1 MNPKQKFQWT
11 PAVIIILIFGIISLM
26 GDMVYESARSANSQY
41 FNLLHVSAAQVGLV
55 FGLGEFLGYFLR
67 LLAGI
72 FSDKSGRHWVFIF
85 VGYGLLLA
93 VPLVGLTTH
102 WPVLVIFVMMERI
115 GKALR
120 SPAKDTVLSAV
131 AEHQVGIGI
140 AFGVQ
145 EALDQIG
152 AFLGP
157 LIFTLIFY
165 VTGKSGLGQYQTGY
179 QSLVIPYVLLML
191 FLIYAFRRI
200 KRGRLLPDVIRKE
213 RSTEQ
218 LKPIFW
224 MYTAFTFFT
233 TVGFVNFSIIGYHLK
248 DRNLLTDGRITMLYA
263 IAMAVDAAMALVT
276 GSLYDRLKKWTGF
289 KSGGMLILLAT
300 PLLTILL
307 PIFSLGDRVGLIV
320 IGMVLFGM
328 ILGTH
333 ETVMRSAIADM
344 TPFDK
349 RGTGYGLFN
358 TSYGLALLAGSAL
371 MGLLYDRSQ
380 LGLIMTFAVIAEAV
394 AILIYVRMWRIVKK
408 DISR

>member
-1 MNPKQKFQWT
+1 M
-11 PAVIIILIFGIISLM
+11 S
-26 GDMVYESARSANSQY
+26 
-41 FNLLHVSAAQVGLV
+41 
-55 FGLGEFLGYFLR
+55 
-67 LLAGI
+67 
-72 FSDKSGRHWVFIF
+72 SGKN
-85 VGYGLLLA
+85 
-93 VPLVGLTTH
+93 
-102 WPVLVIFVMMERI
+102 VL
-115 GKALR
+115 
-120 SPAKDTVLSAV
+120 P
-131 AEHQVGIGI
+131 
-140 AFGVQ
+140 
-145 EALDQIG
+145 
-152 AFLGP
+152 
-157 LIFTLIFY
+157 
-165 VTGKSGLGQYQTGY
+165 
-179 QSLVIPYVLLML
+179 
-191 FLIYAFRRI
+191 
-200 KRGRLLPDVIRKE
+200 
-213 RSTEQ
+213 EQ

-380 LGLIMTFAVIAEAV
+380 LGLIMT
-394 AILIYVRMWRIVKK
+394 LLS
-408 DISR
+408 SRRRWPSSSMSGCGGL